1 MAHKQTHPRS
11 HADFRHRSQIPLPA
25 VDEVEQRL
33 MDVLSPSL
41 LAPRQLERRDPRQP
55 DRLIRMRQRL
65 LTLPVMVAILVSLV
79 WRRVPSI
86 AEVQKVLT
94 REGLLGMAPLQV
106 SPQAI
111 TKRLDVLPAAVM
123 GQLFAEVCTRVQAQ
137 SPPPLPHPRW
147 APVRERFPVLAI
159 GDGSTLEALR
169 KKTASLQARTGLVLA
184 GKIMVLVDAFSHR
197 PLWQLYT
204 EDAAANDKRFAAEIL
219 AALPVGGLLVCDLGF
234 FSFLWFDDFTDQKK
248 FFVTRMREKTAYR
261 TVQLLSQGLAYR
273 DEIIQVGQ
281 YRSNPCVHPLRMVS
295 VLWQG
300 TWYRYLT
307 NVLDPQALSPRQVCE
322 LYRRRWRIEDAFA
335 LTKRLLDLAYVW
347 TGSSNAVQLQIYA
360 TLMFYAVLL
369 TICQQVA
376 QVLGEPL
383 ERISVEMVF
392 RAFYHYSRAVQRGES
407 NDLVSFLAE
416 HAKLLGIVKRQRK
429 AHRERQQLEAI
440 IWGDP

>member
-1 MAHKQTHPRS
+1 MAHKQTRPWSHP
-11 HADFRHRSQIPLPA
+11 DFRHRSQSPLPA
-25 VDEVEQRL
+25 VDDVEQRL
-33 MDVLSPSL
+33 LDVLSPSL

-55 DRLIRMRQRL
+55 QRLIRMRQRL
-65 LTLPVMVAILVSLV
+65 LTLPIMVAIIVSLV
-79 WRRVPSI
+79 WRRMPSV

-137 SPPPLPHPRW
+137 SPPPLPQPGW

-159 GDGSTLEALR
+159 VDGSTLEALR
-169 KKTASLQARTGLVLA
+169 KKTEVLRERPGLVLA
-184 GKIMVLVDAFSHR
+184 GKMMVMVEAFTHR

-204 EDAAANDKRFAAEIL
+204 EDALANDQRFAAEIL
-219 AALPVGGLLVCDLGF
+219 AALPVGGLLVFDLGF
-234 FSFLWFDDFTDQKK
+234 FSCLWCDDFTDQQKG
-248 FFVTRMREKTAYR
+248 FVTRMREKTAYR
-261 TVQLLSQGLAYR
+261 TVQELSCGLYDR
-273 DEIIQVGQ
+273 DQMIQVGQ
-281 YRSNPCVHPLRMVS
+281 YRANPCQHPLRMVS
-295 VLWQG
+295 VRWQG

-307 NVLDPQALSPRQVCE
+307 NVLDPQVLSARQVCE

-392 RAFYHYSRAVQRGES
+392 RAFYHYGRAVQCGACD
-407 NDLVSFLAE
+407 DLVAFLVE

-429 AHRERQQLEAI
+429 HHRERQELESI
-440 IWGDP
+440 IWGEP